1 MSWEEGNV
9 SKFSLAVAESTASKG
24 SGRGS
29 MWGRREET
37 QWSLK
42 GRLDIYWS
50 EFLST
55 LGHPLFLSQYI
66 QSLLAC
72 PQRWGAHSLFPLKC
86 ENVSHS
92 VMSDSLQPYRL

>member
-37 QWSLK
+37 QWPLK
-42 GRLDIYWS
+42 GGLRL
-50 EFLST
+50 L
-55 LGHPLFLSQYI
+55 
-66 QSLLAC
+66 
-72 PQRWGAHSLFPLKC
+72 
-86 ENVSHS
+86 V
-92 VMSDSLQPYRL
+92 